1 MISPDRLLSLSVTF
15 RDEPAA
21 AEISPAAANAYLAA
35 KGWRR
40 GDVRDWH
47 MWWKDR
53 YQVMVPREMLADYGR
68 RMVEAINDLAEHE
81 GRSPIAV
88 WVEMKERSAQ

>member
-1 MISPDRLLSLSVTF
+1 
-15 RDEPAA
+15 
-21 AEISPAAANAYLAA
+21 
-35 KGWRR
+35 
-40 GDVRDWH
+40 